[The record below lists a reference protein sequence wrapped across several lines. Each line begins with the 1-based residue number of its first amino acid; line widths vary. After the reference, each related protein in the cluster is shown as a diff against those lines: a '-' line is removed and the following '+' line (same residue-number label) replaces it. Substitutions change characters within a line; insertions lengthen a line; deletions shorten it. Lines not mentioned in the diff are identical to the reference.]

1 MVAFES
7 MDNFDEPRRKRIP
20 HPPLHARAVGLAE
33 AMRQSHALDPVLE
46 NRYLVKG
53 WLDRGAFSVVY
64 GESNVG
70 KTFLAMDI
78 AVHVAAGEDWHGH
91 RVQDGKKW
99 AGPVLYIASEGGA
112 GINNRL
118 AALRR
123 SKQDMMN
130 AVEGNGDLYILSA
143 PIDLCTA
150 DDARYL
156 ADVIKVDF
164 YRKPALIVV
173 DTLARAMGNGDE
185 NTAKDMGQFIRSIDY
200 LREETGAHVMV
211 VHHSG
216 KDASKGARGSG
227 SLRAA
232 ADTEIELTRV
242 DGIIMAETRK
252 QRDMT
257 CDAVFAYSLKSV
269 FIGMDD
275 DGEKVTSAVVQPA
288 EPVKRKVK
296 LTGTDKIALQALDD
310 CIRDHGQ
317 QLTSPNYPSN
327 RRCVSLDRWREYCD
341 RHSLSSGEGE
351 SSRRTAFHKVKNRLQ
366 EKEMVRIIDGW
377 LWRVAPDDNR
387 SFRSHSV
394 PGNIGNAGHVTVP
407 TVPAPYK
414 GGNEGTQTQA
424 KNKEEQEFSED
435 EVSLPEPKTENQES
449 KETRSMRDQDPDAY
463 DPEMWK

>member
-1 MVAFES
+1 
-7 MDNFDEPRRKRIP
+7 
-20 HPPLHARAVGLAE
+20 
-33 AMRQSHALDPVLE
+33 
-46 NRYLVKG
+46 
-53 WLDRGAFSVVY
+53 
-64 GESNVG
+64 
-70 KTFLAMDI
+70 
-78 AVHVAAGEDWHGH
+78 
-91 RVQDGKKW
+91 
-99 AGPVLYIASEGGA
+99 
-112 GINNRL
+112 
-118 AALRR
+118 
-123 SKQDMMN
+123 
-130 AVEGNGDLYILSA
+130 
-143 PIDLCTA
+143 
-150 DDARYL
+150 
-156 ADVIKVDF
+156 
-164 YRKPALIVV
+164 
-173 DTLARAMGNGDE
+173 
-185 NTAKDMGQFIRSIDY
+185 
-200 LREETGAHVMV
+200 MV

-216 KDASKGARGSG
+216 KDASKSARGSG

-377 LWRVAPDDNR
+377 LWRVAPDDHR
-387 SFRSHSV
+387 SFRTTAF
-394 PGNIGNAGHVTVP
+394 PGTLGTPVMSPFPPFPRPIRAGTRERRP
-407 TVPAPYK
+407 KP
-414 GGNEGTQTQA
+414 GTK
-424 KNKEEQEFSED
+424 KNKNPLKTKSHC
-435 EVSLPEPKTENQES
+435 LNKKPKTKNP
-449 KETRSMRDQDPDAY
+449 KKRALCAIKILTHMIRRCGND
-463 DPEMWK
+463 